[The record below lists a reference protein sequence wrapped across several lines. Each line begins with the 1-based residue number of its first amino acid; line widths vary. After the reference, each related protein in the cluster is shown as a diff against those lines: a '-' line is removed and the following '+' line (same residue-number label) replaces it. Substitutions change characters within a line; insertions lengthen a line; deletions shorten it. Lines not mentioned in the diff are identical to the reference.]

1 MTCRNFINGKEVPDS
16 ELSNYYISSPVISK
30 IIHDVNR
37 RIANQD
43 KHDLDDTKGD

>member
-16 ELSNYYISSPVISK
+16 ELSNYFISSPVISQ
-30 IIHDVNR
+30 IIHDANR

-43 KHDLDDTKGD
+43 KHDLDDSKGD

>member
-1 MTCRNFINGKEVPDS
+1 MKVTRFINGKEVSDS

-43 KHDLDDTKGD
+43 KHDLDDSKGD